1 MGLILLAILLPAL
14 VNGVTS
20 SGLSVIEVNE
30 KNNVHHLL
38 HQGDIVL
45 SREHAEQVASGTKD
59 AGGNNEHRLKRQAM
73 NWKAWPQMLWIEGL
87 NYVFDD
93 SISDQTKNAFRDAA
107 KQWESQTCINFTENP
122 SAKDRV
128 KVTESSGCWSSAGQ
142 SGDFMKYTQEQND
155 NFGLAYDYGSI
166 MHYAAAE

>member
-1 MGLILLAILLPAL
+1 MKKIMSIIYY
-14 VNGVTS
+14 T
-20 SGLSVIEVNE
+20 
-30 KNNVHHLL
+30 K
-38 HQGDIVL
+38 GDIVL

-122 SAKDRV
+122 SGKIYMNV
-128 KVTESSGCWSSAGQ
+128 YLT
-142 SGDFMKYTQEQND
+142 
-155 NFGLAYDYGSI
+155 GLPYPALKKMINIID
-166 MHYAAAE
+166 